1 MYGFYEEVMKK
12 YGSIAVWKMCNEV
25 FDYLPLASVVNSITS
40 TIQMMYF
47 VCTEDSHL
55 ISELSKISRTLTGF
69 VKYLHLGDLEI
80 LSGQTLIKLMD
91 GCLEA
96 EELDGFL
103 ELDLQLNL
111 MRIIG

>member
-25 FDYLPLASVVNSITS
+25 FDYLPLASVVNSIAL

-47 VCTEDSHL
+47 ACMEDYHL
-55 ISELSKISRTLTGF
+55 ISELSKILKTLIGF
-69 VKYLHLGDLEI
+69 TKYLHLEDSEI

-91 GCLEA
+91 GCSEV
-96 EELDGFL
+96 EELDGSL
-103 ELDLQLNL
+103 ELDLQLNST
-111 MRIIG
+111 RIIG